1 MSKRIVYV
9 DNVKV
14 KYLLTSKSIFTFF
27 KMVDGSIKKVLTNE
41 YEYNNCQDNI
51 FLSTFGACIDC
62 IYGMTDL

>member
-41 YEYNNCQDNI
+41 YDEYNSCQDNI
-51 FLSTFGACIDC
+51 FLASV
-62 IYGMTDL
+62 